1 MTVTQAAQFE
11 GAGNAAVQTEVWL
24 LGQPHLRRYLD
35 FVRDMTP
42 GGASIRQAALI
53 DEWRAANDHYAELEA
68 TQAGIADDID
78 IRDLDPQMQAQAAE
92 VVADPRYERAFED
105 LPARFAMVELDK
117 LVVPQ
122 PHVNLHHVE
131 RLKTRLAGPLA
142 PAGLFAFCMPLQRA
156 EPPVHVRRTGARKYM
171 FWSESSDFR
180 FHEPA
185 MLRAENLTG
194 YDSIGPVGGMIGLM
208 VGFGS
213 NFLTAIQSDD
223 RLLLHNGHHRAY
235 ALRDAGFTH
244 APCLIQTVTRRDEL
258 NLIAPGDVTEAPAF
272 YFKAGRPPLLMDFFN
287 PVLARQHLVY
297 KSQHMIELSF
307 EVRNFEVRDLS
318 SAG

>member
-1 MTVTQAAQFE
+1 MTVTRAAEFE
-11 GAGNAAVQTEVWL
+11 GAGSAAVQNEIWL
-24 LGQPHLRRYLD
+24 LGQPHLRRYLH

-42 GGASIRQAALI
+42 GGAGIKQAELI
-53 DEWRAANDHYAELEA
+53 DAWRVANDHYADLEA
-68 TQAGIADDID
+68 TQAGIADTIA
-78 IRDLDPQMQAQAAE
+78 IRDLDPQMRAQAAE
-92 VVADPRYERAFED
+92 VAADPGYGRAFDD

-131 RLKTRLAGPLA
+131 RLKAKLAGTLA

-156 EPPVHVRRTGARKYM
+156 QAPVQMRRTGERKYT

-185 MLRAENLTG
+185 MLRAENLVG
-194 YDSIGPVGGMIGLM
+194 HAAIGPVGGIIGLM

-235 ALRDAGFTH
+235 ALRAAGFSH

-258 NLIAPGDVTEAPAF
+258 NLIAPGDVCEAPAF
-272 YFKAGRPPLLMDFFN
+272 YFKARRPPLLMDFFN
-287 PVLARQHLVY
+287 PLLTRQHLVY

-307 EVRNFEVRDLS
+307 EVKTFEVRDMS